1 MRRRKQSM
9 AYGWAD
15 RILIVGGGPAG
26 MAAAE
31 ELRRQGFSGKIT
43 LLCDEPDAPYDR
55 PACSKSLL
63 TGHARPKDVRMPID
77 GELDVQ
83 WKHGRR
89 AVEVDMYRRTVLC
102 QTDEEFAFDGL
113 VIATGSY
120 AELPKGWPSGPGMH
134 ILHSVEHAWA
144 LRQDLRFAER
154 VAIVGGGL
162 TGCETAC
169 AVRELAREAVL
180 IDPKPYVMGR
190 AVGEPIGYLVAEE
203 HRKFGVEM
211 RLGRRVKEVERRRGK
226 WRLSLDDGS
235 YVYSDIVVAT
245 LGEKPD
251 VAWLE
256 GTGKDIS
263 RGVLCDESLRVV
275 GAEGVVAAGAAVRW
289 PNLIYGSEPT
299 MVGQWIAAVEMGG
312 AAPARRRP
320 RGAAGRHRAPVLVA
334 AERPAHH
341 GRRRL
346 PPGRPHRDDRDAP
359 GPQGRRACRRDGQL
373 LPQRRPGGSD
383 RRQLRAGVHG
393 DHPGDAH
400 RHAGPVPAAAQDA
413 AAAAHVGLAAA
424 PGRGQLTAYV
434 FHAARVGLAHR
445 PPHRRTAAH
454 RARRHPASSPGGRR
468 SVYTPGDA
476 VRHRSVT
483 LRVSCCIR
491 DRQPPTFGPSG
502 ADDRAAREHNR
513 WRRRAWGVATNWR
526 RHDVHAADPRGRVR
540 SGGEP
545 QRRDGL
551 ERGRDLR
558 GVRPA
563 VDRHPASPH
572 DPARPLRAGVPRLHR
587 GQRHRPAVAP
597 GPPGALLAPRGQ
609 LHRRGSARARRH
621 RRAGARRRRPRARD
635 VHRLTRRPGRRW
647 RIKTK
652 VRGYGRRRDGA
663 AGGGDRGG
671 HRRAGHRGGA
681 RAARLARHRVRAPA
695 DPGGARCR
703 TAGLAQRR

>member
-31 ELRRQGFSGKIT
+31 ALRRQGFSGKIT

-154 VAIVGGGL
+154 GAIVGGGL

-256 GTGKDIS
+256 GTGMDIS

-312 AAPARRRP
+312 AAARALLAGDREVPPVGIVP
-320 RGAAGRHRAPVLVA
+320 RYWSLQNGLRIMVAGDFRTDDHIVMTEMR
-334 AERPAHH
+334 
-341 GRRRL
+341 
-346 PPGRPHRDDRDAP
+346 PGRKDTA
-359 GPQGRRACRRDGQL
+359 
-373 LPQRRPGGSD
+373 
-383 RRQLRAGVHG
+383 RAGVMASYYRN
-393 DHPGDAH
+393 DDL
-400 RHAGPVPAAAQDA
+400 
-413 AAAAHVGLAAA
+413 VGLIAVNS
-424 PGRGQLTAYV
+424 GRAFTETTRAMLIDTPVQFQPQPKTL
-434 FHAARVGLAHR
+434 
-445 PPHRRTAAH
+445 PQQRT
-454 RARRHPASSPGGRR
+454 
-468 SVYTPGDA
+468 
-476 VRHRSVT
+476 
-483 LRVSCCIR
+483 
-491 DRQPPTFGPSG
+491 SG
-502 ADDRAAREHNR
+502 
-513 WRRRAWGVATNWR
+513 
-526 RHDVHAADPRGRVR
+526 
-540 SGGEP
+540 S
-545 QRRDGL
+545 QRRL
-551 ERGRDLR
+551 A
-558 GVRPA
+558 A
-563 VDRHPASPH
+563 VS
-572 DPARPLRAGVPRLHR
+572 
-587 GQRHRPAVAP
+587 
-597 GPPGALLAPRGQ
+597 
-609 LHRRGSARARRH
+609 
-621 RRAGARRRRPRARD
+621 
-635 VHRLTRRPGRRW
+635 
-647 RIKTK
+647 
-652 VRGYGRRRDGA
+652 
-663 AGGGDRGG
+663 
-671 HRRAGHRGGA
+671 
-681 RAARLARHRVRAPA
+681 
-695 DPGGARCR
+695 
-703 TAGLAQRR
+703 